1 MSEERPVLFFVAPY
15 FAPAYHGGVV
25 QIYLGLLARLRSFRV
40 VVVTDRMN
48 VNPDRAKDWDE
59 AARTRYGFEVERV
72 DAFEFH
78 LPSGTVSRVAK
89 ACLFVPSLLRFFM
102 EGWRQWRALCK
113 KYRPSLVL
121 CGGTYSAGWLMPG
134 NPASSL
140 LVNYVHGEELT
151 MRVKPLFLLPLMRAL
166 QRRSIQ
172 RAAMNVAVSRY
183 TADLIAPMSDRV
195 RLLPNFIDH
204 ERFRVSGMREE
215 LRRKFG
221 CHGKTVLLTIARLE
235 KRKGIDQALRALAL
249 LNEQGMIGEDWHY
262 LIGGRGPELEPLR
275 QLAKELK
282 ITRLTKFL
290 GFIPDTDLPAL
301 YEAADVF
308 LQPNRDM
315 DGDTEGFG
323 VVFLEAAACGLP
335 VIGGIAGGTADAIDD
350 GRNGLR
356 VDGESITQ
364 IADAIALLMG
374 NEEKRLAFSQH
385 GIQWAARFDVEKA
398 AAAFEQMLTETLV
411 PQTSAAPVIV
421 Q

>member
-1 MSEERPVLFFVAPY
+1 M
-15 FAPAYHGGVV
+15 H
-25 QIYLGLLARLRSFRV
+25 
-40 VVVTDRMN
+40 

-59 AARTRYGFEVERV
+59 VARTRYGFEVERM

-78 LPSGTVSRVAK
+78 LPGRTLSRAEK

-102 EGWRQWRALCK
+102 DGWRQWRALCK
-113 KYRPSLVL
+113 KYQPSIVL

-151 MRVKPLFLLPLMRAL
+151 MQVKPLFLLPFMRAL
-166 QRRSIQ
+166 QRRSLQ
-172 RAAMNVAVSRY
+172 RAAMNIAVSRY

-195 RLLPNFIDH
+195 TLLPNFIDH

-221 CHGKTVLLTIARLE
+221 CHGKTVLLTVARLE

-249 LNEQGMIGEDWHY
+249 LNERGMIGEDWHY

-275 QLAKELK
+275 RLAEELR

-290 GFIPDTDLPAL
+290 GFIPDADLPAL

-308 LQPNRDM
+308 LQPNRDI

-356 VDGESITQ
+356 VDGESVSQ

-374 NEEKRLAFSQH
+374 NREKRLAFSEH
-385 GIQWAARFDVEKA
+385 SIQWAARFDVEKA
-398 AAAFEQMLTETLV
+398 AAAFEQILTETQV
-411 PQTSAAPVIV
+411 PQTSAAPAIV

>member
-1 MSEERPVLFFVAPY
+1 MPDDRPVLFFVAPY

-25 QIYLGLLARLRSFRV
+25 QIYLGLLARLTCFHV
-40 VVVTDRMN
+40 VVITDRLHVDPGM
-48 VNPDRAKDWDE
+48 AKDWDE
-59 AARTRYGFEVERV
+59 EACNRYGFVVERV

-78 LPSGTVSRVAK
+78 LPRQISSRAAK
-89 ACLFVPSLLRFFM
+89 VGAFVPLLVRFFVD
-102 EGWRQWRALCK
+102 GWWQWRALCRK
-113 KYRPSLVL
+113 HRPAIVL

-134 NPASSL
+134 TSAESL

-151 MRVKPLFLLPLMRAL
+151 MHVKPFFLLPLMRAF

-172 RAAMNVAVSRY
+172 SAAMNIAISRY

-195 RLLPNFIDH
+195 TLLPNFIDH
-204 ERFRVSGMREE
+204 ERFRLTGTREK
-215 LRRKFG
+215 LRKRFG
-221 CHGKTVLLTIARLE
+221 CDGKTVLLTVARLE

-249 LNEQGMIGEDWHY
+249 LKSRGIVGEDWRY
-262 LIGGRGPELEPLR
+262 LIGGRGPELELLR
-275 QLAKELK
+275 SLTEELK
-282 ITRLTKFL
+282 LTTLVRFL
-290 GFIPDTDLPAL
+290 GFIPDADLPAL

-350 GRNGLR
+350 GQNGVR
-356 VDGESITQ
+356 VDGDSVSQ

-374 NEEKRLAFSQH
+374 NPTMRAAFSRH
-385 GIQWAARFDVEKA
+385 GIQWASRFDVRRA
-398 AAAFEQMLTETLV
+398 AVAFEQILLNTLMA
-411 PQTSAAPVIV
+411 PQPMDT
-421 Q
+421 

>member
-1 MSEERPVLFFVAPY
+1 MSDERPVLFFVAPY

-25 QIYLGLLARLRSFRV
+25 QIYLGLLARLRCFRV
-40 VVVTDRMN
+40 VVVTDRTY
-48 VNPDRAKDWDE
+48 VNPDRATDWDE
-59 AARTRYGFEVERV
+59 AACNRYGFEVERM

-78 LPSGTVSRVAK
+78 LPSRALSGVAK
-89 ACLFVPSLLRFFM
+89 ACLLVPSLLRFFVN
-102 EGWRQWRALCK
+102 GWRQWSALCK
-113 KYRPSLVL
+113 KYRPSIVL

-151 MRVKPLFLLPLMRAL
+151 MRVKPFFLVPLMRAF

-172 RAAMNVAVSRY
+172 RAVMNIAVSRY
-183 TADLIAPMSDRV
+183 TADLIAFMSDRV
-195 RLLPNFIDH
+195 TLLPNFIDH
-204 ERFRVSGMREE
+204 ERFHLSGMRGE

-235 KRKGIDQALRALAL
+235 KRKGIDQVLRALAL
-249 LNEQGMIGEDWHY
+249 LNERGMVGADWHY

-275 QLAKELK
+275 RLAEELK

-290 GFIPDTDLPAL
+290 GFIPDADLPAL

-308 LQPNRDM
+308 VQPNRDM

-335 VIGGIAGGTADAIDD
+335 VIGGTAGGTADAIDD

-356 VDGESITQ
+356 VDGESVTQ

-374 NEEKRLAFSQH
+374 NREMRLAFSQH

-398 AAAFEQMLTETLV
+398 AAAFEKILTKTLLSQASMERV
-411 PQTSAAPVIV
+411 TAQ
-421 Q
+421 